1 MTDRAQKSARKPV
14 EVDFGAFK
22 EPFRKLAQALERIAE
37 TEVSEQA
44 RDEARKLLTEADAL
58 VERLGEVKA
67 AAIAGRS
74 SLEQSIRARPWVA
87 VGLAAAA
94 GFLAA
99 ALLQR
104 RSS

>member
-1 MTDRAQKSARKPV
+1 MTDCAQKSGRQPV

-22 EPFRKLAQALERIAE
+22 EPFRKLAQALEKIAE
-37 TEVSEQA
+37 TAVSEQA

-74 SLEQSIRARPWVA
+74 GLEHSIRARPWVA

-94 GFLAA
+94 GFLVAA
-99 ALLQR
+99 VLR
-104 RSS
+104 RRAS

>member
-1 MTDRAQKSARKPV
+1 MTDCAQKSGRQPV

-22 EPFRKLAQALERIAE
+22 EPFRKLAQALEKIAE
-37 TEVSEQA
+37 TAVSEQA

-74 SLEQSIRARPWVA
+74 GLEHSIHSADGIHGKFRKLSIDMSQCAPSA
-87 VGLAAAA
+87 FAT
-94 GFLAA
+94 
-99 ALLQR
+99 
-104 RSS
+104 